1 MKSVIKNR
9 VWVVLILRRRKMKLI
24 LSKCKTSDFD
34 EVSRILSENNYI
46 QIGDSRVEPQNNL
59 EMFLFFESH
68 EKERVNW
75 LSELLKFFNVSEE
88 DYEEHN
94 IF

>member
-1 MKSVIKNR
+1 
-9 VWVVLILRRRKMKLI
+9 MKLI

-59 EMFLFFESH
+59 EMFLF
-68 EKERVNW
+68 
-75 LSELLKFFNVSEE
+75 LKVMKKSG
-88 DYEEHN
+88 
-94 IF
+94 